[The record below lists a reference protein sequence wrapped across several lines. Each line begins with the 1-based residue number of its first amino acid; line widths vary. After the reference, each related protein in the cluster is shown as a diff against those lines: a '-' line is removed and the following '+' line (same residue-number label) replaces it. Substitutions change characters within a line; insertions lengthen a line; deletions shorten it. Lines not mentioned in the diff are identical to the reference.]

1 MPEKKIDNEP
11 TKKFIKFP
19 TLKTMINDAVRRPI
33 PIKGTVLKII
43 KSKNAG
49 TFTRDTSMPKINLA
63 IKT

>member
-19 TLKTMINDAVRRPI
+19 TLKSMINDAVRRPT
-33 PIKGTVLKII
+33 PIKGRVLKII

-49 TFTRDTSMPKINLA
+49 TLTRDILTLKINFA
-63 IKT
+63 ANT